1 MKKQGMKKYLPT
13 ILIIAAIVVVIGFVV
28 YAMTR
33 SDSTGTTASQPATAE
48 DVAAI
53 SQGHTTGNANAKVVV
68 TEFGDYQCP
77 VCGTWHPYLLNTF
90 LPQYQDKVAFVFKNF
105 PLTQV
110 HKNAQISAQ
119 AAEAAGLQGK
129 FWEMHNKLY
138 ETQTEWS
145 ELSDPSG
152 KFADYAG
159 QIGINV
165 NQFKSDLNSQK
176 VKDIVQK
183 DVDLATKLNLQ
194 GTPTFFING
203 NQVTIKTGF
212 EDLKNAVDQ
221 ALAQTK

>member
-13 ILIIAAIVVVIGFVV
+13 ILIVAGIVVVIGFVV

-33 SDSTGTTASQPATAE
+33 SDSSSTTTIQPATAE

-53 SQGHTTGNANAKVVV
+53 SQGHTIGNANAKVVV

-77 VCGTWHPYLLNTF
+77 VCGTWHPYLQNTF

-138 ETQTEWS
+138 ETQSEWS
-145 ELSDPSG
+145 EQSDPSG

-159 QIGINV
+159 QIGLNV
-165 NQFKSDLNSQK
+165 NQFKSDLNSQT

-183 DVDLATKLNLQ
+183 DADLATKLNIQ

>member
-1 MKKQGMKKYLPT
+1 MKKKGIKKYLPT
-13 ILIIAAIVVVIGFVV
+13 ILIVAAIVIVIGFVV

-33 SDSTGTTASQPATAE
+33 SDSSGTTATQPATAE

-53 SQGHTTGNANAKVVV
+53 SQGHTTGNASAKVVV

-77 VCGTWHPYLLNTF
+77 VCGTWYPYIHNTF

-145 ELSDPSG
+145 EQSDPSG

-183 DVDLATKLNLQ
+183 DADLATKLNLQ